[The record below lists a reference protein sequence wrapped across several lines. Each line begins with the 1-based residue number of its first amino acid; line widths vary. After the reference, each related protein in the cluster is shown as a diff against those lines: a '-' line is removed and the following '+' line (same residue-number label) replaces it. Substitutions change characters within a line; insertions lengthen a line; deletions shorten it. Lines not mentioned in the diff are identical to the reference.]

1 MANQL
6 GMTLRVKT
14 GDGLRHEDGTDPGR
28 VYRAMADAVGA
39 GLFEDVRDAIGEL
52 PNHLRLDARFQQLLG
67 LARRGLLD
75 SALAHEAFAA
85 AAGQVPSDPLVAHSL
100 ARTALEAGFPSLA
113 LFDGA
118 RKLAPGDQSVLL
130 GRAAAQLA
138 ESKGEAACS
147 DLAGILRDHP
157 HWIDGHLTFAR
168 ISTILDPENPG
179 TGTITA
185 ALLHYPTEAA
195 LWAALVNVHLSACRY
210 DAAVAAVVRARSAF
224 DENSREGDAF
234 DALEAQCRTEQG
246 DAVGAQAIFDRLPVP
261 ANGDDAIWVIRNLI
275 RLNRIDHALHL
286 ADLSFPSPG
295 ELAIWPYRALLWRLT
310 GDDRWTWLEGD
321 ERLIARIDLSS
332 EIGSLDDL
340 AGCLRRIHK
349 GTGQPLDQSVRG
361 GTQTDGMLFARAEPE
376 VLRLRAAIT
385 EAVRAY
391 VGQLPAPDP
400 RHPTL
405 LAQRSPLRFEGS
417 WSVRLL
423 KNGFHSDHVHTH
435 GWISSAFYVALPD
448 TRDDLP
454 DAGSITFGE
463 NRRLL
468 PDFEGFRNIAPQ
480 PGNLVLFPSTMWHG
494 TRPFGKGERMTVA
507 FDIARPQQQ

>member
-1 MANQL
+1 MASRFKIGEGL
-6 GMTLRVKT
+6 HHK
-14 GDGLRHEDGTDPGR
+14 DGNDPGR

-39 GLFEDVRDAIGEL
+39 GFYEDVRDAIGAL
-52 PNHLRLDARFQQLLG
+52 PDHLRLDARFQQLLG

-75 SALAHEAFAA
+75 SASAHEAFAA
-85 AAGQVPSDPLVAHSL
+85 AARQLPSDPLIAHSL
-100 ARTALEAGFPSLA
+100 ARAALEAGFPSLE
-113 LFDGA
+113 LFDRA
-118 RKLAPGDQSVLL
+118 RKLRPGDQSVLL

-138 ESKGEAACS
+138 ESKGEAAVS
-147 DLAGILRDHP
+147 DLARMLRDRP

-168 ISTILDPENPG
+168 ISTILDPANPG
-179 TGTITA
+179 TETIA
-185 ALLHYPTEAA
+185 EALLRYPTDAE
-195 LWAALVNVHLSACRY
+195 LWAALVKVHLSACRH
-210 DAAVAAVVRARSAF
+210 DAAVAAVIRARSAF
-224 DENSREGDAF
+224 DENSGQRAAF

-246 DAVGAQAIFDRLPVP
+246 DAIGAQKIFDRLPMP
-261 ANGDDAIWVIRNLI
+261 TNGDDAIWVIRNLI
-275 RLNRIDHALHL
+275 RLNRLDHALRL
-286 ADLSFPSPG
+286 ADFSFPSPG
-295 ELAIWPYRALLWRLT
+295 DLAVWPYRALLWRLT

-321 ERLIARIDLSS
+321 ERLIGCIDLTS
-332 EIGSLDDL
+332 EVGSLEDL
-340 AGCLRRIHK
+340 ADCLRKIHK

-391 VGQLPAPDP
+391 VAQLPAPDP
-400 RHPTL
+400 HHPTL

-448 TRDDLP
+448 TREDLP
-454 DAGSITFGE
+454 EAGSITFGE

-468 PDFEGFRNIAPQ
+468 QDFEAFRMIAPQ
-480 PGNLVLFPSTMWHG
+480 PGSLVLFPSTMWHG
-494 TRPFGKGERMTVA
+494 TRPFGKGERLTVA
-507 FDIARPQQQ
+507 FDVARPPQQ